1 MLGGLYD
8 RGVYHPH
15 PCGSQGSELDWLS
28 SGTES
33 ARAYFIVESS
43 VRSAMALSVIC
54 WLRAH
59 TTFAF

>member
-43 VRSAMALSVIC
+43 VRSAMALSAIC
-54 WLRAH
+54 
-59 TTFAF
+59 